1 MILLTTDFGNGSP
14 YIGQMKAAI
23 HSINP
28 TISVVDLYHDIQPQN
43 IRQASWFLSKFVQP
57 NADSIHICVVDPG
70 VGTDRE
76 IICCKSNAG
85 FFIGPDNGVFT
96 AFLNDPTAETIVLD
110 QPSFWNETVSS
121 TFHGRDIMAPAAAH
135 LFELENWSELGTP
148 ISSAFAIIDYH
159 PKKTHSSIEGEVIW
173 IDRFG
178 NAISNICESD
188 LATIPE
194 SKDCTFAC
202 GAAATDQL
210 AKTYGDHSNDAMTLI
225 GSGGWLEFAT
235 PGGNFSDE
243 FDVRIGD
250 RVTVCW

>member
-1 MILLTTDFGNGSP
+1 MILLTTDFGDGSP

-23 HSINP
+23 HAVNP
-28 TISVVDLYHDIQPQN
+28 TITVFDLYHDIQPQN

-57 NADSIHICVVDPG
+57 NADSIHVCVVDPG
-70 VGTDRE
+70 VGTDRN

-110 QPSFWNETVSS
+110 RTRFWNENVSH

-135 LFELENWSELGTP
+135 LSKLENWHELGTP
-148 ISSAFAIIDYH
+148 VSGELAMVDFL
-159 PKKTHSSIEGEVIW
+159 PKKSDTSIEGEVIW

-188 LATIPE
+188 LATIPN
-194 SKDCTFAC
+194 SKPRTFAC

-210 AKTYGDHSNDAMTLI
+210 TKTYGDHSNNAMTLI
-225 GSGGWLEFAT
+225 GSGGWLEFAL

-250 RVTVCW
+250 RFTVCW